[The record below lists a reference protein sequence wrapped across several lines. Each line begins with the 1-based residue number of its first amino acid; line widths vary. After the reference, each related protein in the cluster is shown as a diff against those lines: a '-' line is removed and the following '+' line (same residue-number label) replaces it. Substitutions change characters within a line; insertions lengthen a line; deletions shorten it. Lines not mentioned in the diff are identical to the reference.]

1 MSAVRSFCLDILLR
15 LDMTRG
21 LVLVEVC
28 SYSSAGVMD
37 AAGVYVEV
45 CEPRVALQGL
55 CDACSA

>member
-1 MSAVRSFCLDILLR
+1 MSPSEYI
-15 LDMTRG
+15 G

-28 SYSSAGVMD
+28 SYGSAGVMD

-45 CEPRVALQGL
+45 CETSIALKGL